1 MGINSFQIHGLRG
14 CAPLII
20 REPDI
25 SNWMKPLDAPL
36 IEIAFYSSCSR
47 TQKLFLFVIEIRCY
61 LSILRSVFALRVLQ
75 LHQTP
80 SVHDSKP
87 EEEDASAKLT
97 SIQVTQENTEIVN
110 SDEKNIAV
118 NVPGAKLQSLIWDDA
133 VRRSDN
139 ERHSPSSALRDD
151 IDDDSSERF
160 HEYEVPPPPYV
171 AEQPRQETLPKA
183 GLGKLQPAGHI
194 RPTATFHP
202 SREQAEDLP
211 MRRRT
216 PPSSDD
222 ENKPHDPP
230 PSIADTEIERDF
242 SFPSSSVMGEET
254 TPKKEKP
261 AEDLPMRRRTP
272 PSSEDENKPHDPP
285 PSKADSGIERDFS
298 VCSSS
303 IVETMQESEK
313 PNIAV
318 NVSGAK
324 LQSLIR
330 DDAVR
335 RSDNER
341 HSPSSA
347 LRDDIDDDSS
357 ERFHEY
363 EGPPPPYVAEQPRQ
377 ETLPKAGLGKLQ
389 PAGHIRPTATFHPSC
404 EQEDFV
410 YDDENQPHD
419 PPPSIADTEIEQD
432 FRSSSVMSKK
442 IMITVY
448 QAEDLP
454 MRRRTPPSSE
464 DENKPHDPPPSI
476 ADSGIERDFS
486 VCSSSVM
493 GEETTP
499 KKEKPTEDL
508 LMRRRTPPSSD
519 DENKPH
525 DPPPSIAD
533 SGIERDFS
541 VCSSSIVGEE
551 TMQESEKPTT
561 IPSFLPRQRDEFI
574 DNSFNPF
581 SFTVGRN
588 GCVVKTP
595 YAEIIFPCD
604 AVDEKIEI
612 TVRPDYYRLKEKLI
626 DDSRIYVSPEIFF
639 ESKDEMT
646 FKNEVTIYLEVMYS
660 AIDPDDPL
668 ILNVERID
676 DGVVEKYLKLEHG
689 QGTKAEFK
697 VNTFCG
703 FCISALKSEYPKAKR
718 HFYSIICLRQPP
730 KETPTHHHVHWYI
743 FDHCEIEHRSKTEAI
758 KKLGFYTLGL
768 PESFAVKYGRNIR
781 LRFQSNRK
789 VRIASRKVELVQFWG
804 DPLSRDE
811 KFTIDGNKIDLSGG
825 EDDEEPVIKYTIT
838 EIDASNEETSVVLDN
853 SVPFSWLVPA
863 YKTEFVMKGDNS
875 VGVQNTYYEHTRMEI
890 PAKQTPHSGQVAQ
903 NPNEGNAVD
912 AVYQGQS
919 CDIQERRFNQCPAG
933 GAIGGHNPDDHRR
946 NARINYG
953 SMPSQR
959 YNPTSQGQLTS
970 DDRAHSSQGQNV
982 VGYNSTETVDYKN
995 NEEHLHSNQH
1005 QLPGNRSKD
1014 FENEQQ
1020 MGESSGQRIPKLSD
1034 SKSSG
1039 GSRKKEKGKKGWKR
1053 YLQKK

>member
-1 MGINSFQIHGLRG
+1 MDDIVVLLIFVWSTIAAAGFLHYVFSNFIRHHQ
-14 CAPLII
+14 AP
-20 REPDI
+20 DTT
-25 SNWMKPLDAPL
+25 K
-36 IEIAFYSSCSR
+36 R
-47 TQKLFLFVIEIRCY
+47 TQDADHE
-61 LSILRSVFALRVLQ
+61 
-75 LHQTP
+75 
-80 SVHDSKP
+80 VHDSKP
-87 EEEDASAKLT
+87 EEEDASSKVT

-202 SREQAEDLP
+202 SCEQEDFVYEDENQPHDPPPSIADTEIEQDFRSSSVMSKKIMITVYQAEDLP
-211 MRRRT
+211 MRRQT

-285 PSKADSGIERDFS
+285 PSIADTGIERDFS
-298 VCSSS
+298 F
-303 IVETMQESEK
+303 
-313 PNIAV
+313 P
-318 NVSGAK
+318 
-324 LQSLIR
+324 
-330 DDAVR
+330 
-335 RSDNER
+335 
-341 HSPSSA
+341 
-347 LRDDIDDDSS
+347 
-357 ERFHEY
+357 
-363 EGPPPPYVAEQPRQ
+363 
-377 ETLPKAGLGKLQ
+377 
-389 PAGHIRPTATFHPSC
+389 
-404 EQEDFV
+404 
-410 YDDENQPHD
+410 
-419 PPPSIADTEIEQD
+419 
-432 FRSSSVMSKK
+432 
-442 IMITVY
+442 
-448 QAEDLP
+448 
-454 MRRRTPPSSE
+454 
-464 DENKPHDPPPSI
+464 
-476 ADSGIERDFS
+476 
-486 VCSSSVM
+486 SSSVM

-499 KKEKPTEDL
+499 KKEKPAEDL
-508 LMRRRTPPSSD
+508 PMRRRTPPSSD

-697 VNTFCG
+697 VKTFCG

-743 FDHCEIEHRSKTEAI
+743 FDRCEIEVRSKSASI
-758 KKLGFYTLGL
+758 KDLGFYTLGL

-838 EIDASNEETSVVLDN
+838 EIDASNEDTSVVLYN

-919 CDIQERRFNQCPAG
+919 CDVQERRFNQCPAG

-1039 GSRKKEKGKKGWKR
+1039 GSRKKEKGKKGWKSIYGR
-1053 YLQKK
+1053 SKKTISCLQESFQSPINE